1 MSSERPNT
9 DRKALAI
16 NLDSRRYGT
25 FAEIGAGQEVVRWF
39 FRVGGAAGTIAKS
52 MSAYD
57 MAVSDAIYGECDRY
71 VCRQRLESMLDHEHQ
86 LNLSRLRESRGDDT
100 AFFVFA
106 DTVSARNFRGTNECH
121 GWMGVRFQAHPR
133 DQDSQIILHVRML
146 DTENA
151 LQQEA
156 LGIVGVNLLYGAF
169 CLNHEPDQLVESLLD
184 NLTTRR
190 IEIDMI
196 EFSGI
201 AFRHVD
207 NRVMSLRL
215 VQLGLSNAAMFSAE
229 GAVLQPSEV
238 LYKKPIL
245 VERGSFRPVTHVN
258 VDMLRS
264 AHEKFSR
271 EPEVADEPVVQRMEI
286 TMHNLQTSGGQS
298 NGKID
303 LRDFLARADVLAA
316 CGKTVL
322 ISDYFE
328 YYRLAAYLTRYT
340 KRKIGITMGAG
351 SLCELFDEKYY
362 SGLDGGILESFG
374 RLFKNDLKLYIY
386 PLLDRATGA
395 LTTVENLHVAPE
407 LRKLFEY
414 LVEKGC
420 IEPLDNY
427 TPGYLSIF
435 SRDVMQQIKSGDP
448 SWSDHVPAEVA
459 EVIRRRAFFGYKRP
473 AGTKEPLPRTSPTI
487 PLEYSGSSPCPAAI
501 V

>member
-1 MSSERPNT
+1 MPTTERPNT
-9 DRKALAI
+9 ERKALAI
-16 NLDSRRYGT
+16 NLDQRRYGT

-71 VCRQRLESMLDHEHQ
+71 VCRPRLESMLDHEHA
-86 LNLSRLRESRGDDT
+86 LNLSRLRESRGDTT

-106 DTVSARNFRGTNECH
+106 DTVSARNFKGTNECH
-121 GWMGVRFQAHPR
+121 GWMGVRFQSHPR

-169 CLNHEPDQLVESLLD
+169 FLNHEPDQLVESLLD

-201 AFRHVD
+201 AFRAVD

-215 VQLGLSNAAMFSAE
+215 VQLGLSNAAMFSAKGE
-229 GAVLQPSEV
+229 VLQPSEV

-258 VDMLRS
+258 VDMMRS
-264 AHEKFSR
+264 AQERFSQ
-271 EPEVADEPVVQRMEI
+271 EPEVADEPAVSLMEI
-286 TMHNLQTSGGQS
+286 TMHNLQA
-298 NGKID
+298 NGDID
-303 LRDFLARADVLAA
+303 LRDFLARAEVLAA

-328 YYRLAAYLTRYT
+328 YYRLAAYLARYT
-340 KRKIGITMGAG
+340 KKKIGITMGAS
-351 SLCELFDEKYY
+351 SLCDLFNEKYY
-362 SGLDGGILESFG
+362 TRLDGGILESFG

-386 PLLDRATGA
+386 PLQDRKTGE
-395 LTTVENLHVAPE
+395 LTTVENLRVAPE

-420 IEPLDNY
+420 IEQLHNY
-427 TPGYLSIF
+427 NPAYLSIF
-435 SRDVMQQIKSGDP
+435 SRDVLRQIQSGDP
-448 SWSDHVPAEVA
+448 SWTNQVPAEVA
-459 EVIRRRAFFGYKRP
+459 EVIRRRGFFGHRRTTPAKAIAPQP
-473 AGTKEPLPRTSPTI
+473 AGFAGLSHATALTGPML
-487 PLEYSGSSPCPAAI
+487 A